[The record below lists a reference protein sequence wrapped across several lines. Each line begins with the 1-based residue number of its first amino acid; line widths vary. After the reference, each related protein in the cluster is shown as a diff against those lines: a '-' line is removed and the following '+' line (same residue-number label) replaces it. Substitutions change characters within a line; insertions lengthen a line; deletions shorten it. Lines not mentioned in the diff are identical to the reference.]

1 MLRMRDLRPL
11 GNSRIPG
18 QYSFSDYR
26 RSVSVQDFRRPY
38 RRKGRIQLSV
48 GRKRKRSTIHLLY
61 GHSVYGGE
69 SQAPSSNE
77 IRYKFQRVRPLKG
90 ISLIQS
96 LQSCKKSFGGF

>member
-1 MLRMRDLRPL
+1 MRDLGPL

-38 RRKGRIQLSV
+38 RRKGRIQLSI
-48 GRKRKRSTIHLLY
+48 GRKRKQSTIHLLY
-61 GHSVYGGE
+61 GHSVYEGE
-69 SQAPSSNE
+69 FQAPSLVE
-77 IRYKFQRVRPLKG
+77 FRYKFQRVRPLKG